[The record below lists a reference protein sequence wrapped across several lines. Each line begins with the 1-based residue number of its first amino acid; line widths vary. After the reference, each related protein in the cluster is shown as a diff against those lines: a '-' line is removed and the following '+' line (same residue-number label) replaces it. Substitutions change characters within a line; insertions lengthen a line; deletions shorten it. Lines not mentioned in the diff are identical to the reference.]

1 MQGGAVFV
9 KEGKP
14 DQQLALFRRKY
25 RAPTASRP
33 LMHPRSL
40 RRLHTAL
47 LTVVHSGEFPGALKL
62 TAQAPRSSASGT
74 RASLLRTEVAAAV
87 VRLSAAL
94 EGALLSMAASK
105 DLDELERAD
114 GSALRRRRW

>member
-62 TAQAPRSSASGT
+62 TAQAPRSSASGP
-74 RASLLRTEVAAAV
+74 RASLLSER
-87 VRLSAAL
+87 RLL
-94 EGALLSMAASK
+94 PP
-105 DLDELERAD
+105 
-114 GSALRRRRW
+114 